1 MREELKERLL
11 NTALRSATQK
21 GANLTPIART
31 DLTTF
36 INQGVD
42 RMTSTEYASEVYR
55 QLAENN
61 VLRLIDAMSLDSKS
75 RNINESLD
83 YTAFSNSAKSI
94 CPLWP
99 FC

>member
-1 MREELKERLL
+1 MREDLKERLL
-11 NTALRSATQK
+11 NTAIRSATQK
-21 GANLTPIART
+21 GANLTSIART
-31 DLTTF
+31 DLIRF
-36 INQGVD
+36 IDQGVD
-42 RMTSTEYASEVYR
+42 RMTSTEYVSEASR

-61 VLRLIDAMSLDSKS
+61 LLRLINAMSLDSKS

-83 YTAFSNSAKSI
+83 YVSLANSAKSI

>member
-1 MREELKERLL
+1 MREDLKERLL
-11 NTALRSATQK
+11 NAAIRSATQK
-21 GANLTPIART
+21 GASLTSIART

-42 RMTSTEYASEVYR
+42 RMTSIEYASETSR

-61 VLRLIDAMSLDSKS
+61 LLRLINVMSQDSKS
-75 RNINESLD
+75 RNLNESLD
-83 YTAFSNSAKSI
+83 YVSLSNSAKSI